1 MDILRS
7 AHPDGSDNGKQRV
20 DLLESI
26 KEVSQG
32 IIEETTK
39 ISKWITQASHES
51 LREYQRQKQESIRKE
66 SLLQTTLAQLKEEH
80 IKLLE
85 ERQML
90 AQETE
95 TEQEEIKKIK
105 VAQQEMEERQEQA
118 TLKKQALSTTLSQTT
133 AQVIQLR
140 RTLKQE
146 EEREEKEG
154 ERMKKEIEYYA
165 NLFNL
170 YISTVEDGSVLF
182 LFKIEGNEYYFQISM
197 TDTYSIIK
205 ASISEKCYK
214 SALDELESTHDFFLF
229 VKRMKELFEEENARK
244 QKENIAE

>member
-1 MDILRS
+1 
-7 AHPDGSDNGKQRV
+7 
-20 DLLESI
+20 
-26 KEVSQG
+26 
-32 IIEETTK
+32 
-39 ISKWITQASHES
+39 
-51 LREYQRQKQESIRKE
+51 
-66 SLLQTTLAQLKEEH
+66 
-80 IKLLE
+80 
-85 ERQML
+85 ML

-229 VKRMKELFEEENARK
+229 VKRMKELFEEESARK
-244 QKENIAE
+244 QKENITE